1 MKWVQNRGKCSSNVT
16 GDTVFV
22 VLNPN
27 YVFFPID
34 TYTVHTHTH
43 TQLKTEKKIVQ
54 NTCFYLNKA
63 SVDILKIQL
72 NSKKKTK

>member
-43 TQLKTEKKIVQ
+43 TH
-54 NTCFYLNKA
+54 
-63 SVDILKIQL
+63 S
-72 NSKKKTK
+72 